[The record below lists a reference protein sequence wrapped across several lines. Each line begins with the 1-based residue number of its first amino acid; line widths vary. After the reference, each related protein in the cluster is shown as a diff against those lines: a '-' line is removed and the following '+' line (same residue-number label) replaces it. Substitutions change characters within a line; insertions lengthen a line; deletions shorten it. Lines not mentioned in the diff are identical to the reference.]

1 MEVQTG
7 IKCKT
12 IVKWTQ
18 CLSRR
23 GQVSKKSDLLTK
35 SCDDPFNS
43 DRTVAESALIGQ
55 LNTWN
60 LNDKPLLT
68 TKMWMVNSTYYTK
81 LI

>member
-1 MEVQTG
+1 MQKG
-7 IKCKT
+7 DI
-12 IVKWTQ
+12 
-18 CLSRR
+18 
-23 GQVSKKSDLLTK
+23 SKKNDFLTK
-35 SCDDPFNS
+35 SCDEPFNS

-68 TKMWMVNSTYYTK
+68 KKKKKTLRA